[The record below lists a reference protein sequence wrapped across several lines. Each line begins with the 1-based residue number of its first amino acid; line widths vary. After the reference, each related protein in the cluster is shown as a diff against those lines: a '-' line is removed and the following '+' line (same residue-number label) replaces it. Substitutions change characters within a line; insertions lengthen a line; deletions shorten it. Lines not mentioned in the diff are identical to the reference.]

1 MKRFLKIVSIIF
13 ILIFS
18 SSLFVACDDS
28 SDYVFD
34 VYEEIDTVIIRE
46 YKGRKKDVVVPEKI
60 NGVTVRKISNFAFA
74 ETDIESVVFPDGVI
88 DIGTAVFINCPSLK
102 TVSFGS
108 DFYSSGYLTFK
119 NCSSLESLYFSGN
132 APVLGHKSFQNDS
145 VLTIYYT
152 NNTTGWDQFKTN
164 YSDSYPYFKFV
175 IQ

>member
-60 NGVTVRKISNFAFA
+60 NGVTVREIFVFAFA
-74 ETDIESVVFPDGVI
+74 ETEVQTIIIPENVNK
-88 DIGTAVFINCPSLK
+88 IN
-102 TVSFGS
+102 
-108 DFYSSGYLTFK
+108 SGAFAD
-119 NCSSLESLYFSGN
+119 CSSLKSITFGKELSILGEKVFANCTSLEKLYFNGD
-132 APVLGHKSFQNDS
+132 APLESADCYQNTDNLTFYYKKS
-145 VLTIYYT
+145 T
-152 NNTTGWDQFKTN
+152 NGWDEYKHIDMN
-164 YSDSYPYFKFV
+164 YNLVPW
-175 IQ
+175 